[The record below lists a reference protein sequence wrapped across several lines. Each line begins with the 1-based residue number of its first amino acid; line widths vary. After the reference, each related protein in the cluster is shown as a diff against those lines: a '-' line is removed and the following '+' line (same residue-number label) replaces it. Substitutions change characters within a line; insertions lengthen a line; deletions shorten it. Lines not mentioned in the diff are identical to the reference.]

1 MKNIEIFKGN
11 WTTDYVRENPNKI
24 FVYSDNTFK
33 QGKVGQSIIR
43 DLPNTTGLR
52 IKKGPNTKSAAFYID
67 TEFIQNRKY
76 IFEDILKIKNY
87 LMSGRTIVLSE
98 QGYGRLD
105 GLQAKCPIT
114 YKYICTCL
122 RDHLQYD
129 NNTGRSWM
137 RIPSH
142 AEIMNAKDFIIET
155 LTYQKNS
162 KILLEIGINKIFDS
176 IKERKKIA
184 VSHEEI
190 FNNGDIVKFISK
202 WGNECIICK
211 VITESYPVTSIPKEY
226 WSSFEGIPYNLSD
239 EDAKTQYQ
247 FQFQYICTVDITGT
261 MTFSEELFTDPDP
274 SKAPKREE
282 PKKEKTKQK
291 EKPKRENK
299 EIESQVAASDVVFL
313 FNKLQSKIDTLIEQ
327 KNSITIDDNIYDKL
341 KDYLKDKNISV
352 KDYIENLIKDS
363 LIE

>member
-1 MKNIEIFKGN
+1 MKNIEIFKGS

-33 QGKVGQSIIR
+33 QGKVGQSVIR
-43 DLPNTTGLR
+43 DLPNTVGLR
-52 IKKGPNTKSAAFYID
+52 IKKGPNTKSAAFYTD
-67 TEFIQNRKY
+67 TEFLQNRKY

-87 LMSGRTIVLSE
+87 LMLGKTIVLSE
-98 QGYGRLD
+98 HGYGRLD
-105 GLQAKCPIT
+105 GLETKCPVT
-114 YKYICTCL
+114 YKYICRCL
-122 RDHLQYD
+122 KDHLQYD
-129 NNTGRSWM
+129 NETGRSWM

-247 FQFQYICTVDITGT
+247 FQFQYICTVDVTGT
-261 MTFSEELFTDPDP
+261 MIFSEELFTDPDP
-274 SKAPKREE
+274 SKAPKKEE
-282 PKKEKTKQK
+282 PKKPEKPKQK
-291 EKPKRENK
+291 EKPKK
-299 EIESQVAASDVVFL
+299 EKEESQVAASDIVFL
-313 FNKLQSKIDTLIEQ
+313 FNKLQKKIDTLIEQ

-341 KDYLKDKNISV
+341 KEHLKDKNISI

>member
-1 MKNIEIFKGN
+1 MKNIEIFKGS

-33 QGKVGQSIIR
+33 QGKVGQSVIR
-43 DLPNTTGLR
+43 DLPNTVGLR
-52 IKKGPNTKSAAFYID
+52 IKKGPNTKSAAFYTD
-67 TEFIQNRKY
+67 TEFLQNRKY

-87 LMSGRTIVLSE
+87 LMLGKTIVLSE
-98 QGYGRLD
+98 HGYGRLD
-105 GLQAKCPIT
+105 GLETKCPIT
-114 YKYICTCL
+114 YKYICRCL
-122 RDHLQYD
+122 KDHLQYD
-129 NNTGRSWM
+129 NETGRSWM

-274 SKAPKREE
+274 AKAPKKET
-282 PKKEKTKQK
+282 PKKTEKPKQK
-291 EKPKRENK
+291 EKPKK
-299 EIESQVAASDVVFL
+299 EKEESQVAASDIVFL

-327 KNSITIDDNIYDKL
+327 KNSITIDGDIYDKL
-341 KDYLKDKNISV
+341 KEHLKDKNISI
-352 KDYIENLIKDS
+352 KDYIEKLIKDF
-363 LIE
+363 LI

>member
-1 MKNIEIFKGN
+1 MKNIEIFRGS
-11 WTTDYVRENPNKI
+11 WTVDYVRNNPDKI

-43 DLPNTTGLR
+43 DLPNTVGLR
-52 IKKGPNTKSAAFYID
+52 IKKGPNTKSAAFYTD

-87 LMSGRTIVLSE
+87 LMLGKTIVLSE
-98 QGYGRLD
+98 QGYGKLD
-105 GLQAKCPIT
+105 GLETKCPIT
-114 YKYICTCL
+114 YKYICRCL
-122 RDHLQYD
+122 KDHFQYD
-129 NNTGRSWM
+129 NETGRTWM

-142 AEIMNAKDFIIET
+142 SEIMNAKEFIIET

-211 VITESYPVTSIPKEY
+211 VVTESYPVISIPKEY
-226 WSSFEGIPYNLSD
+226 WSSFEGIPYNFSY

-247 FQFQYICTVDITGT
+247 FQFQYICTVDIAGT

-282 PKKEKTKQK
+282 PKKEKPK
-291 EKPKRENK
+291 EKEKIKKENK
-299 EIESQVAASDVVFL
+299 EIENQVAASDVVFL

-327 KNSITIDDNIYDKL
+327 KNSITIDSDVYDKL
-341 KDYLKDKNISV
+341 KEHLKDKNISI
-352 KDYIENLIKDS
+352 KDYIENLIKTS
-363 LIE
+363 LS